1 MERAWRGSEPI
12 GLPSGETRGF
22 LADGD
27 EVIMR
32 GYCVRDGRPRIGF
45 GECRGIVLPPLGD

>member
-1 MERAWRGSEPI
+1 
-12 GLPSGETRGF
+12 LPSGETRAF

-32 GYCVRDGRPRIGF
+32 GWCERSGHPRIGF
-45 GECRGIVLPPLGD
+45 GECRGRIVAADPA